1 MNPGSVAVGF
11 LHPGEWSACFGLS
24 LVELYLVDAT
34 IGSHRLVRQL
44 PKFCAAGGVVA
55 ARNEVAEKFLDA
67 TDCEWLWM
75 IDSDMGFGPTTVDE
89 LIAAADPDTRP
100 VVGGLCFALRRD
112 RPGVFHGEKYVI
124 VPSAYRWIETGG
136 EVGFQSI
143 LDLPSDETL
152 MEVSA
157 TGAACML
164 VHRNAL
170 DAVRKKYGDHWFDPV
185 THPTGPTTFSEDLSF
200 CVRLAA
206 VDIPVFVHTGVGTT
220 HDKGGIFLDREAFD
234 TQAGISQARA
244 AVPTYAVVASK
255 DRPEMLATLRSQLA
269 GQVTD
274 MFVFDNGYTTPP
286 PGVIEAHGW
295 PLHRMWNTGLDMAEK
310 AAEGSPFNVLVI
322 NDDVEVGAGFCAQLA
337 VGLRSDDD
345 NWIAY
350 PNWRGLDL
358 APGEVVPTTTEKK
371 SGQTMSGWAFML
383 RGEAGLRLDERY
395 QWWYA
400 DSDLE
405 RRVRAAG
412 KHTVCVGGCHARHL
426 DPLRSTVED
435 PERIAQVEADE
446 KLFAERWGV

>member
-1 MNPGSVAVGF
+1 VKPGTVAVGF
-11 LHPGEWSACFGLS
+11 LHGGEWSSCFGMS

-34 IGSHRLVRQL
+34 VGQHRLVTQL
-44 PKFCAAGGVVA
+44 PKFCAAGGLVA

-75 IDSDMGFGPTTVDE
+75 VDSDMGFGPTTVDA

-112 RPGVFHGEKYVI
+112 RQGMFHGEKYVV
-124 VPSAYRWIETGG
+124 VPAVYRWVETDV
-136 EVGFQSI
+136 EVGFQSV
-143 LDLPSDETL
+143 LDLPDDTL
-152 MEVSA
+152 LEVSA

-200 CVRLAA
+200 CIRLAA
-206 VDIPVFVHTGVGTT
+206 VDIPVHVHTGVGTT
-220 HDKGGIFLDREAFD
+220 HDKGGIFLDRETFD
-234 TQAGISQARA
+234 AQFAGPTGT
-244 AVPTYAVVASK
+244 AVPTYVVVASK
-255 DRPEMLATLRSQLA
+255 DRGEMLANLRAHLA
-269 GQVTD
+269 VQAAGL
-274 MFVFDNGYTTPP
+274 FVFDNGYDTPP
-286 PGVIEAHGW
+286 VGSIEAHGW

-310 AAEGSPFNVLVI
+310 AAEGGPYNVLVI
-322 NDDVEVGAGFCAQLA
+322 NDDVEVPAGFCAQLA
-337 VGLRSDDD
+337 AGLRSDDD

-350 PNWRGLDL
+350 PNWRNHSLR
-358 APGEVVPTTTEKK
+358 PGETLATSTDAK

-383 RGEAGLRLDERY
+383 RGETGLRFDERY
-395 QWWYA
+395 QWWYG
-400 DSDLE
+400 DTDLE

-435 PERIAQVEADE
+435 PARVAQVEADE
-446 KLFAERWGV
+446 KLFSEVWGG

>member
-1 MNPGSVAVGF
+1 MKPGTVAVGF
-11 LHPGEWSACFGLS
+11 LHGGEWSSCFGMS

-44 PKFCAAGGVVA
+44 PKFCAAGGLVA

-75 IDSDMGFGPTTVDE
+75 VDSDMGFGPTTVDD
-89 LIAAADPDTRP
+89 LIGAADADSRP

-112 RPGVFHGEKYVI
+112 HPGMFHGEKYVV
-124 VPSAYRWIETGG
+124 VPAVYRWVETDV

-143 LDLPSDETL
+143 LELPDDTL

-170 DAVRKKYGDHWFDPV
+170 DSVRKKYGDHWFDPV

-206 VDIPVFVHTGVGTT
+206 LDIPVFVHTGVGTT
-220 HDKGGIFLDREAFD
+220 HDKGGIFLDRETFD
-234 TQAGISQARA
+234 AQFAGPPAPVA
-244 AVPTYAVVASK
+244 PTFAVVASRN
-255 DRPEMLATLRSQLA
+255 RPEMLATLRSQLA
-269 GQVTD
+269 GQVAD
-274 MFVFDNGYTTPP
+274 LFVFDNGYDIAPD
-286 PGVIEAHGW
+286 GVIEAHGW
-295 PLHRMWNTGLDMAEK
+295 PLHRMWNAGLDLAEK
-310 AAEGSPFNVLVI
+310 AAGGFPYNVVVI
-322 NDDVEVGAGFCAQLA
+322 NDDVEVPAGFCAQLA
-337 VGLRSDDD
+337 AGLRSDDD

-358 APGEVVPTTTEKK
+358 QPGEVVATSTDKK

-383 RGEAGLRLDERY
+383 RGETGLRFDERY
-395 QWWYA
+395 RWWYA

-412 KHTVCVGGCHARHL
+412 KHTVCVGGCHATHL
-426 DPLRSTVED
+426 DPLRSTADD
-435 PERIAQVEADE
+435 PERLAQVEADE
-446 KLFAERWGV
+446 KLFAEVWGA